1 MPTRAI
7 LCLSLSLFV
16 LSLSLFVASPL
27 PAGDDDG
34 FRSIFNGRDLT
45 GWSGDPK
52 FWSVQDGAITGR
64 TTATNP
70 TKANTFL
77 IWTQGEVDD
86 FALKLKYRI
95 ADGNSGIQYRSA
107 DLGNHV
113 VSGHQADFEAGDTWS
128 GAHYEERGRGTLARR
143 GEKTQIG
150 KDGKGVLIGT
160 FGDTAALQGAIQ
172 KKDWNNYEIAT
183 NTLRAPH
190 SWRWP

>member
-52 FWSVQDGAITGR
+52 FWSVQAGAITGR
-64 TTATNP
+64 TTATTP

-77 IWTQGEVDD
+77 SWTQGEVDD

-113 VSGHQADFEAGDTWS
+113 VSGHQADVEAGATWA
-128 GAHYEERGRGTLARR
+128 GGARR
-143 GEKTQIG
+143 LLGPGMGGFRDCVSSRVDFCAQAWG
-150 KDGKGVLIGT
+150 
-160 FGDTAALQGAIQ
+160 F
-172 KKDWNNYEIAT
+172 
-183 NTLRAPH
+183 
-190 SWRWP
+190 